1 MAYFTSL
8 FIPHVGI
15 IDLGSLKVLCW
26 GRL

>member
-8 FIPHVGI
+8 FIPYAGI

-26 GRL
+26 VRL